1 MNNLEFRQI
10 IEIDKQN
17 LDIMTNW
24 MYNWWGKEDGYT
36 FDSVKCFLEHSF
48 LKDRLPKTFGLFH
61 KGRIIGMFQF
71 TYEDLEV
78 RPDIYP
84 WLANLYVDE
93 EYRSKGI
100 GRILLERVNEV
111 AKTSLNFNEL
121 YLFTK
126 HIGLY
131 EKFGWDY
138 ISDLDTYTKNPRI
151 QRLYKLKFKRKSD
164 V

>member
-1 MNNLEFRQI
+1 MQNLEFKQI
-10 IEIDKQN
+10 TEINNDN

-24 MYNWWGKEDGYT
+24 MYKWWGEADGYT
-36 FDSVKCFLEHSF
+36 FEGVKCYLQHSF
-48 LKDRLPKTFGLFH
+48 LKDRLPKTYGLFH
-61 KGRIIGMFQF
+61 NGRIIGMFQF

-93 EYRSKGI
+93 EYRNKGVA
-100 GRILLERVNEV
+100 RILLEKVNQI
-111 AKTSLNFNEL
+111 AKTSLNFNDV

-126 HIGLY
+126 YTGFY

-138 ISDLDTYTKNPRI
+138 ISELDTHRENTRI
-151 QRLYKLKFKRKSD
+151 QRLYKLDISNK
-164 V
+164 